1 MFLFSVFRPHR
12 VGSSLKYPQLSAV
25 QGDNVDGD
33 DVMVLILIVVMI
45 VMMVVM
51 LVVVGILLVLGHNG
65 SGSDTDMRLIICD
78 DDHMNP
84 FEFISSARQGLLLPG
99 LDPGSDWSCK
109 CGRTMKADEVLF

>member
-25 QGDNVDGD
+25 QGDNIDGD
-33 DVMVLILIVVMI
+33 NVMI
-45 VMMVVM
+45 LVIMMIFMMVVM
-51 LVVVGILLVLGHNG
+51 FLVVRMVVVLGHNC
-65 SGSDTDMRLIICD
+65 SGSDTNTSLIICD

-84 FEFISSARQGLLLPG
+84 FEFISSARQEILLPG
-99 LDPGSDWSCK
+99 LDPGSNWSCK